1 TVKADVTDKAGNPA
15 SDKEEAILDSD
26 NADLPEIDLAAIGDG
41 NLSVDEAKA
50 VELKGET
57 RHVEDGQKVTLTVT
71 DVNNK
76 SVTFEATVSG
86 GKFST
91 IVNLAASGLADGKFT
106 VKADVT
112 DKAGNPASDKEE
124 AILDSDNADL
134 PGIDLAA
141 IGDGNLSVDE
151 AKAVELKG
159 TTRNVEDGQKV
170 TLTVTDVNNK
180 SVTFEATVSGGKFST
195 TVDLSGKGLVDGQF
209 TVKADVTDQAG
220 NPATDSEKANL
231 DGDDA
236 DLPSIN
242 LAAIGDGD
250 LSVAEAKAVVLEGTT
265 SNVEDGQKV
274 TLTVTDA
281 KGNTVSFEATVN
293 DGKFSTTVDL
303 SGKGLVDG
311 QFTVKADVTD
321 KAGNPA
327 TDSEK
332 ANLDGVA
339 APAPTV
345 ELQGAGSDD
354 VYNKAEIGSDNSVT
368 AKVTLTAGTQVGDL
382 LVVKDGAGNVL
393 LSRPVTATDLSSGV
407 NVEVPVSGNPSS
419 VKVTAQVTDIA
430 GNPSEIAEDTAK
442 VDNVAAPAPTV
453 ELQGAGSDDTYN
465 KAEIGSDNSVTAKV
479 TLADG
484 TQVGDL
490 LVVKD
495 GAGNV
500 LLSRPVTA
508 TDLSSGVNVEVPV
521 SGNPSSVKV
530 TAQVTDIAGNPS
542 EIAEDTAKVDN
553 VAAPAPTVE
562 LQGAG
567 SDDTYNKAEIGS
579 DNSVTAKVT
588 LSAGTQVGDL
598 LVVKDGAGNV
608 LLSRPVTATDLSSGV
623 NVEVP

>member
-26 NADLPEIDLAAIGDG
+26 SADLPEIDLAAIGDG